1 MPIGQAKF
9 GLLGGVVDPGKLE
22 LIETIDV
29 TTSGTA
35 TFTSLGTYNV
45 HFATY
50 NNITVDNNSNELVVE
65 LSSDGGSSWIRS
77 GGDYQFG
84 SQYGTASGSFLDPN
98 SSSANNFPLTHLG
111 GGATLETIN
120 GYVYLY
126 NLVNDQFSY
135 STMHSSYMNSSGIAT
150 MYFGYAGLE
159 DATNRTI
166 DAIRFLSKNSPFGIT
181 GTVSLY
187 GIAES

>member
-1 MPIGQAKF
+1 MPLGAARF
-9 GLLGGVVDPGKLE
+9 GLLGGVADLGKLE

-50 NNITVDNNSNELVVE
+50 NNITVDTDGSEVVVE

-77 GGDYQFG
+77 GGDYQYG
-84 SQYGTASGSFLDPN
+84 SQYGTASGTFIDPN
-98 SSSANNFPLTHLG
+98 SATANNFPLSYTSG
-111 GGATLETIN
+111 NATNEKTN
-120 GYVYLY
+120 GYIYFY

-135 STMHSSYMNSSGIAT
+135 STMHSSFINSSGQHS

-166 DAIRFLSKNSPFGIT
+166 DAIRFLSADSPFGLT